1 MKRMTI
7 ILVLAALAGL
17 GGTSGSAAAA
27 DAWTVTSPDGALEVR
42 VAADPAPTLTVL
54 RGGRTVIEPSPFGLT
69 LLKVGTR
76 PGALKPAGVRRA
88 TIDETYRMPTGK
100 RSVCRNHAHEM
111 TVDFGGGGEPAFSL
125 IVRAYNEGAAYRYVL
140 RGEGTDEVVS
150 EASAFRL
157 PPASSAWFAPYSP
170 GYEMVYAAQTN
181 WTSFAKDIQVP
192 LLFRHPAGPWIL
204 LTEAA
209 VDGTYSGAR
218 LHVADPAAGLLQY
231 RLAGRPGSS
240 LPWTTP
246 WRVAMVAESPG
257 PLVESTLVTDLSPAS
272 KIEDTSWIRP
282 GAAIFPWLTGPT
294 SNNMSFAR
302 MQQFVDLAADMGWG
316 WIEFDTALVLGNQ
329 MGDPPEKWMACTWV
343 PELAA
348 YANRRGVSVYGW
360 DHWKNLDTPEKRER
374 ILGWHVT
381 NGFKG
386 IKIDFLDS
394 DSQDLYRFRDVAARE
409 CAQRHLMLSY
419 HGDITPRGLQRTW
432 PNIAT
437 HEGVKGEEYY
447 SPVNA
452 GGNRPPLPAYNV
464 NLVFT
469 RNIPGSMD
477 YTPVTFD
484 LPGGPQGPRQT
495 SNAHEMAL
503 AVVFESGWQGL
514 GLNPESARGPA
525 AAALGF
531 LRNLPSAWD
540 DIRFLGGH
548 PEAFAAVAR
557 RKGNDWWIAG
567 INAGESRA
575 LALTLDFLRPGT
587 HMAELYR
594 DDPETVG
601 RPPLE
606 TRVAVTPVTV
616 DPARPFAVSLP
627 PNGGF
632 GLVLRNSA
640 RPGR

>member
-1 MKRMTI
+1 
-7 ILVLAALAGL
+7 
-17 GGTSGSAAAA
+17 
-27 DAWTVTSPDGALEVR
+27 
-42 VAADPAPTLTVL
+42 
-54 RGGRTVIEPSPFGLT
+54 
-69 LLKVGTR
+69 
-76 PGALKPAGVRRA
+76 
-88 TIDETYRMPTGK
+88 
-100 RSVCRNHAHEM
+100 M
-111 TVDFGGGGEPAFSL
+111 TVDFGGGEPAFSL

-192 LLFRHPAGPWIL
+192 LLVRHPAGPWIL

-302 MQQFVDLAADMGWG
+302 MQQFVDLAAEMGWG
-316 WIEFDTALVLGNQ
+316 WIKV
-329 MGDPPEKWMACTWV
+329 
-343 PELAA
+343 
-348 YANRRGVSVYGW
+348 
-360 DHWKNLDTPEKRER
+360 
-374 ILGWHVT
+374 
-381 NGFKG
+381 
-386 IKIDFLDS
+386 DFLDS
-394 DSQDLYRFRDVAARE
+394 DSQELYRFRDTIARE
-409 CAQRHLMLSY
+409 CAGRRLMLSY

-452 GGNRPPLPAYNV
+452 GGNHPPFPAYNV

-484 LPGGPQGPRQT
+484 LPGG
-495 SNAHEMAL
+495 
-503 AVVFESGWQGL
+503 
-514 GLNPESARGPA
+514 
-525 AAALGF
+525 
-531 LRNLPSAWD
+531 
-540 DIRFLGGH
+540 H

-557 RKGNDWWIAG
+557 RKGSDWWIAG
-567 INAGESRA
+567 INAGEPRA
-575 LALTLDFLRPGT
+575 LALNLDFLRPGT
-587 HMAELYR
+587 YAAELYR

-606 TRVAVTPVTV
+606 TRMAVTPVSV
-616 DPARPFAVSLP
+616 DPARPFAVGLP